1 MEFSNQFRCFSQKNK
16 TTISTFYHENFQSV
30 NMHCEVKRLKVP
42 DDTRAR
48 AKRKR
53 WAVEFL
59 LPAEAERNQGIR
71 MP

>member
-1 MEFSNQFRCFSQKNK
+1 
-16 TTISTFYHENFQSV
+16 
-30 NMHCEVKRLKVP
+30 MHCEVKRLKVP